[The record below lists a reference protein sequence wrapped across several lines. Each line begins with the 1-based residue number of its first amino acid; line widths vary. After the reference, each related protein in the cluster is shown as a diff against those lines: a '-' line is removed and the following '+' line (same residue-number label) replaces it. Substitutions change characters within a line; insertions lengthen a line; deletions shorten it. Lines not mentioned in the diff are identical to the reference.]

1 MSKGP
6 DICCLASF
14 INFTGIWPVDVSEQ
28 SLSISFSTS
37 IVETQPRLK
46 ECVVRGHSEKEFTR
60 SIRSDLLSGLVASV
74 LSFVLKKNVLSL
86 SGSSWRGLGLGWRM
100 RCTTLHT
107 SFGRLDRWESVNNK
121 YPFRLI
127 NHRLILLRTAL
138 KATQE
143 SSSLFSLW
151 ASWRNLS
158 RTACSLRIS
167 SEFIHGE
174 GGRVTLIP
182 LRGACLSM
190 HFDITYA
197 VINVNIIW

>member
-6 DICCLASF
+6 DICSLASF
-14 INFTGIWPVDVSEQ
+14 TNFTGIWPVDVSER
-28 SLSISFSTS
+28 SLSISCSTS

-60 SIRSDLLSGLVASV
+60 SIRSDLLSDLVASV
-74 LSFVLKKNVLSL
+74 LSNVLNVLSL
-86 SGSSWRGLGLGWRM
+86 SGSAWRGLGLGWRM

-138 KATQE
+138 KATQGYPGVIITVLLM
-143 SSSLFSLW
+143 SLVTQFISHRLQLAYLIRVHPRWRW
-151 ASWRNLS
+151 A
-158 RTACSLRIS
+158 C
-167 SEFIHGE
+167 
-174 GGRVTLIP
+174 
-182 LRGACLSM
+182 
-190 HFDITYA
+190 HFNPFKGC
-197 VINVNIIW
+197 VSINAFWYNVCCY